1 MALCR
6 LLELTPIGTNAF
18 LRFQLEMQL
27 RKLKVNPLKE
37 KARFRRINVA
47 IADAHTNLKLINQST
62 NCFLMMFFENNG
74 SAVAVGEVFFR
85 PSKTSLNI

>member
-47 IADAHTNLKLINQST
+47 IADAHTNLTLINQST
-62 NCFLMMFFENNG
+62 NCFLMMFFLKIMVLQWPWG
-74 SAVAVGEVFFR
+74 KFFLGLR
-85 PSKTSLNI
+85 KLH